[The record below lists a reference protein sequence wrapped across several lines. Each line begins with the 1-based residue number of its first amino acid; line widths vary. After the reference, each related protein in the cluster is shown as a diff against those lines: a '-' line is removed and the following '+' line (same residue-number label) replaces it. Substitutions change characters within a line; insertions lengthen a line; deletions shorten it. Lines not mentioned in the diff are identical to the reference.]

1 MESLVIV
8 RPEAPDHYV
17 AQSLALPEVRA
28 VATTEAAAVE
38 QVRESLTH
46 LLASGKLVR
55 IDISIPHD
63 GNPWLQ
69 GFGRSADDPDF
80 EEYLRE
86 IQQARSADDTE

>member
-8 RPEAPDHYV
+8 RLEAPDHFA

-28 VATTEAAAVE
+28 VAATEAEAVE

-55 IDISIPHD
+55 IDVSIPN
-63 GNPWLQ
+63 GANPWLQ

-80 EEYLRE
+80 ETYLRE
-86 IQQARSADDTE
+86 IELARSTDVAE